1 MGAPIV
7 QGKSY
12 QHLEARC
19 FLRELTK
26 SEALSDGC
34 LAWIRTMTK

>member
-26 SEALSDGC
+26 SEGYQMAALHGFEP
-34 LAWIRTMTK
+34 

>member
-1 MGAPIV
+1 MGAPIER
-7 QGKSY
+7 GKSY
-12 QHLEARC
+12 QRMQAGC
-19 FLRELTK
+19 FLRQLTK